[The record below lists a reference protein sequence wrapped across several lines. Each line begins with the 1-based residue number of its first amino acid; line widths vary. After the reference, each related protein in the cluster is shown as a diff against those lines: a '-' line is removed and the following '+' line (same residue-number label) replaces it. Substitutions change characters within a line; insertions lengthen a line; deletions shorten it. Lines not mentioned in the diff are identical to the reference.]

1 MIQEL
6 EDIIANQLPTLLKE
20 PEKWDSLLIDHFP
33 PVIHR
38 LAYRLSDTRT
48 LFLHKMHNCERS
60 KALLHSHSWALAV
73 KVIEGG
79 YEMGMGESENRD
91 CAPTELKETIVKP
104 GDVYE
109 MLDSRQW
116 HYTKCL
122 PETKYSYS
130 IMLIGPRTRERKALN
145 NDPLSLEQRHSL
157 FDYFKNVPAGAKF
170 VREG

>member
-6 EDIIANQLPTLLKE
+6 EQIIAHKLTDLLQQA
-20 PEKWDSLLIDHFP
+20 EKWDSLLIDHFP

-38 LAYRLSDTRT
+38 LSYKLSGTRT
-48 LFLHKMHNCERS
+48 LVLHKMHNCEGS
-60 KALLHSHSWALAV
+60 KALLHSHSWPLAV
-73 KVIEGG
+73 KIVEGG
-79 YEMGMGESENRD
+79 YEMGIGQSEPDQDRD
-91 CAPTELKETIVKP
+91 CAPIKLTESLVKP

-130 IMLIGPRTRERKALN
+130 IMLIGPRRRPRKALN
-145 NDPLSLEQRHSL
+145 NNPLSEEQRKSL
-157 FDYFKNVPAGAKF
+157 FDYFAALA
-170 VREG
+170 